1 MSEKRINLLVDVVR
15 LLIIVLISGVLVSAV
30 IFMVSEDPS
39 VAIYS
44 LFLGPFESIRRIGN
58 IIEAASPLIFTALA
72 VIIIFNTGQ
81 FSMISEGSFFIGA
94 MGATIIGITCKLPSG
109 IHPVVA
115 LLFAGVCGGIVAM
128 VPAFLKKQWGVDELV
143 TSIMFNYVVQF
154 FALYLINY
162 HFREIGSS
170 TLVSLEVGETAALPT
185 VVEGTR
191 IHVGVLLGLALCV
204 LVWMLMNRTP
214 FGKKATICGD
224 NPLFAKYT
232 GLKVTGIMF
241 AAQIIAG
248 AIAGIG
254 GGAELLGMY
263 TRFKWNA
270 SPGYG
275 WTGIVVALLARKN
288 PLMVPFA
295 ALFIGYLNVG
305 ADIMARS
312 SDVGREFVGVIQ
324 GIMMFL
330 VAAEALLKGWRQH
343 LIVKQAKEDEKAHGE
358 GAAA

>member
-1 MSEKRINLLVDVVR
+1 
-15 LLIIVLISGVLVSAV
+15 
-30 IFMVSEDPS
+30 
-39 VAIYS
+39 
-44 LFLGPFESIRRIGN
+44 
-58 IIEAASPLIFTALA
+58 
-72 VIIIFNTGQ
+72 
-81 FSMISEGSFFIGA
+81 

>member
-44 LFLGPFESIRRIGN
+44 VFLGPFESIRRIGN

-170 TLVSLEVGETAALPT
+170 T
-185 VVEGTR
+185 
-191 IHVGVLLGLALCV
+191 

>member
-1 MSEKRINLLVDVVR
+1 ME
-15 LLIIVLISGVLVSAV
+15 
-30 IFMVSEDPS
+30 
-39 VAIYS
+39 
-44 LFLGPFESIRRIGN
+44 
-58 IIEAASPLIFTALA
+58 
-72 VIIIFNTGQ
+72 
-81 FSMISEGSFFIGA
+81 
-94 MGATIIGITCKLPSG
+94 
-109 IHPVVA
+109 
-115 LLFAGVCGGIVAM
+115 
-128 VPAFLKKQWGVDELV
+128 
-143 TSIMFNYVVQF
+143 
-154 FALYLINY
+154 
-162 HFREIGSS
+162 
-170 TLVSLEVGETAALPT
+170 
-185 VVEGTR
+185 
-191 IHVGVLLGLALCV
+191 
-204 LVWMLMNRTP
+204 
-214 FGKKATICGD
+214 KKATICGD